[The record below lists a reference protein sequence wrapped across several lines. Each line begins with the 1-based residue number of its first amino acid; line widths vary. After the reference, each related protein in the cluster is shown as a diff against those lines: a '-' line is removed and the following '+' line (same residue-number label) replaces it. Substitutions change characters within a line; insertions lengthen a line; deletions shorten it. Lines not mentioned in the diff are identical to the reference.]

1 MDQQQLA
8 IIQKATSLFFRYGVR
23 SVSMDDLSRELGI
36 SKKTLYQV
44 IGNKD
49 SLVHECVVF
58 GQDAEEQLMEQVS
71 AAAKDAIDEI
81 FQASQYHLEQLR
93 NLTPTLLYDLRKY
106 YPKSWKI
113 IQHST
118 QTAHVRVIVANLKR
132 GIAEGY
138 YRPDMEPE
146 VIARL
151 FAKMQLALVE
161 DNEAF
166 GKFANTTIDLHVEA
180 FRYHLRG
187 ICTPAGLER
196 WQEYQ
201 AKHQLNSTPTI

>member
-1 MDQQQLA
+1 MDSQKRS

-49 SLVHECVVF
+49 TLVYECVTV
-58 GQDAEEQLMEQVS
+58 GQQVEEQFLEQVS
-71 AAAKDAIDEI
+71 AGAKDAIDEI

-106 YPKSWKI
+106 YPKSWQI

-118 QTAHVRVIVANLKR
+118 QTQHVRVIVANLKR

-138 YRPDMEPE
+138 YRSDMKPE

-151 FAKMQLALVE
+151 FARLSLALVE
-161 DNEAF
+161 DDFFRESNHS
-166 GKFANTTIDLHVEA
+166 TIDLHVEA

-187 ICTPAGLER
+187 ICTPAGLAR

-201 AKHQLNSTPTI
+201 TNHQLNTTPTI

>member
-81 FQASQYHLEQLR
+81 FQASQ
-93 NLTPTLLYDLRKY
+93 
-106 YPKSWKI
+106 
-113 IQHST
+113 
-118 QTAHVRVIVANLKR
+118 
-132 GIAEGY
+132 
-138 YRPDMEPE
+138 
-146 VIARL
+146 
-151 FAKMQLALVE
+151 
-161 DNEAF
+161 
-166 GKFANTTIDLHVEA
+166 
-180 FRYHLRG
+180 
-187 ICTPAGLER
+187 
-196 WQEYQ
+196 
-201 AKHQLNSTPTI
+201 